1 MSFDK
6 TKEELNRFAKY
17 VIQQA
22 RTNLTKQGK
31 NVSSDLYKSLDYDVY
46 DNGAQ
51 INLEFYML
59 PYGNFIDE
67 GVRGTKSSYIGTRK
81 SPYSYKNS
89 SKVTGMEYHTGT
101 LAKWAKAKRIRLRDE
116 KGRYKKGNYKSIG
129 FILARSIKEKGI
141 KPSLFFTKPFEKAFD
156 NLPADLIDSFNLDID
171 DLLDFTT

>member
-1 MSFDK
+1 MQLK
-6 TKEELNRFAKY
+6 NTKEELNKFAKY

-22 RTNLTKQGK
+22 RSNLSKQK
-31 NVSSDLYKSLDYDVY
+31 MNVSSDLYKSLDYDVY
-46 DNGAQ
+46 DNGQ
-51 INLEFYML
+51 NVVLEFYML
-59 PYGNFIDE
+59 PYGNFIDK
-67 GVRGTKSSYIGTRK
+67 GVRGTKSSYIGTRQ

-116 KGRYKKGNYKSIG
+116 KGRYAKGNYKSIG

-141 KPSLFFTKPFEKAFD
+141 KPSLFFTKPFEKAFER
-156 NLPADLIDSFNLDID
+156 LPADLIDRFNLDLD

>member
-17 VIQQA
+17 VIKQA

-31 NVSSDLYKSLDYDVY
+31 NVSSDLYGSLGYDLKVSP
-46 DNGAQ
+46 NSFG
-51 INLEFYML
+51 LEFYML
-59 PYGNFIDE
+59 PYGQYVDQ
-67 GVRGTKSSYIGTRK
+67 GVSGTKKKYNTIFSYSNK
-81 SPYSYKNS
+81 QPPS
-89 SKVTGMEYHTGT
+89 EA
-101 LAKWAKAKRIRLRDE
+101 LAKWAKARNIRLRDE
-116 KGRYKKGNYKSIG
+116 KGRYRKGNYKSIG

-156 NLPADLIDSFNLDID
+156 RLPADLIDSFNLDID